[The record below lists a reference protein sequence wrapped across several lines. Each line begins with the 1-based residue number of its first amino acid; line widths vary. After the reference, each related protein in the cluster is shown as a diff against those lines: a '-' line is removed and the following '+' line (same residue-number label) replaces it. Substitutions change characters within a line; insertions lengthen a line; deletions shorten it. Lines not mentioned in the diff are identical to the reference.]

1 MVLARPLMLSSG
13 AILLAVAL
21 LGCEPEKAPANQK
34 LVLPRHLDAPHV
46 SDQTTAA
53 GLSLVLWNDGGGCK
67 LQVGK
72 ATTTTWLK
80 PMAPCYFM
88 NSPGS
93 SNPQV
98 YRHNK
103 TTSIVAVVGTP
114 MKGQRCGQE
123 VQGLILKNGTAT
135 PSAYVMQGSVH
146 CADQGLQN
154 FQYDLFAK

>member
-1 MVLARPLMLSSG
+1 MARPLMLSG
-13 AILLAVAL
+13 GTTLLLVAL
-21 LGCEPEKAPANQK
+21 LGCEPDKAPENQ
-34 LVLPRHLDAPHV
+34 VLALPKHLNTPHV

-53 GLSLVLWNDGGGCK
+53 GLSLVLWNDDGGCK

-72 ATTTTWLK
+72 AKPTVWMK

-88 NSPGS
+88 ESPGS
-93 SNPQV
+93 SQVQV

-103 TTSIVAVVGTP
+103 TTSVVAVVGTP
-114 MKGQRCGQE
+114 VKGQRCGQE
-123 VQGLILKNGTAT
+123 VQGLVLKGGTAT

-154 FQYDLFAK
+154 FQYDLFAN